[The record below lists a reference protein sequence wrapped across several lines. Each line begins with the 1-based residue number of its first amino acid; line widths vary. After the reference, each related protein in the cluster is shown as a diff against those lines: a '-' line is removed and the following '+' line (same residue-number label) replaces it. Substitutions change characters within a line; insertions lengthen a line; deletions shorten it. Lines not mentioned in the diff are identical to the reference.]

1 MSASFVHQ
9 IMNATIQRMVFRYE
23 NKELFKI
30 KIYFHYVNFQ
40 LYLKTHTN
48 LGSIS
53 IVIHPFLRLTIYKP
67 H

>member
-1 MSASFVHQ
+1 MNAYFVHQ
-9 IMNATIQRMVFRYE
+9 IMNATIQEMVFEYE
-23 NKELFKI
+23 NKEHFKY

-40 LYLKTHTN
+40 LYLETHTN
-48 LGSIS
+48 LSSIL